1 MTPPSPPPSLWKI
14 LATPPVRPRTARNRR
29 WWALLQY
36 LKICHIYT
44 AVASISIYR
53 NNRTDSTNKRR
64 SCSQHVCL
72 TWIYRWNQWRI
83 FSYKYKLSL
92 ALLYSNDMF
101 MNKLITKWNGV
112 LNKMVSRTEEFT
124 MYLEEM
130 SPQKQH
136 KWLQILNLSPR
147 KRDGREVICA
157 QKL

>member
-1 MTPPSPPPSLWKI
+1 MWAPPPPHFEKSWLRP
-14 LATPPVRPRTARNRR
+14 LYAPVRQGTGGDGHYCSI
-29 WWALLQY
+29 W
-36 LKICHIYT
+36 KFVICT